1 MSSINGQDYEFI
13 FIDFEYRPAGG
24 IEGSP
29 LEVIC
34 MVAFNSSTNQYTR
47 LWADELASMKD
58 HPFDN
63 NEKTILVAYYA
74 SAEMACFQ
82 ALGWSWP
89 KNVLDLFV
97 EFKNMTNGYL
107 VPMGSSL
114 LGAMKFF
121 DLQAIESEHKES
133 MRTLA
138 LRGQP
143 FSETE
148 KAGLIEYCQ
157 SDVDALQKL
166 FTAMALDIDLP
177 RALIRGQYSIPL
189 AQMEGHGIPIDMEIY
204 QELCSNWDSIKLELI
219 DQIDS
224 NYGVYENGSFRQ
236 ARFEAYL
243 AKEGIAWPRQISGK
257 LKLDEETFKTMSKI
271 HPIVAPL
278 RQLRDSLG
286 KLRLNSLQI
295 GTDGRN
301 RCLISPYSSSTGR
314 NQPSTSKFIFGL
326 AKWARGL
333 IRPHAGNAVAYID
346 WSQQEF
352 GVAAALSG
360 DQNMMA
366 AYHSGDPYLAFAKQA
381 GAVPQD
387 ATKATHPMER
397 EQYKA
402 CVLATQYGMGAEALA
417 LRLKQPILR
426 AKQLLRAHRQVF
438 KQFWDWSDQFYD
450 RAVNA
455 NKAFTVLGWGLHVKD
470 DVNPR
475 SLRNFPV
482 QANSAE
488 MLRIACI
495 LIARENIKI
504 CAPVH
509 DAILIES
516 KVEDIER
523 DVEIAQSCM
532 KEASRIILN
541 GFELNSDVEIF
552 KYPQRFL
559 NPSSEEFWH
568 RVMDIKDKIIS
579 SSGNTLRPT
588 C

>member
-1 MSSINGQDYEFI
+1 MSPINEQDYEFI
-13 FIDFEYRPAGG
+13 FIDFEYRQAGG
-24 IEGSP
+24 IEGNP

-34 MVAFNSSTNQYTR
+34 MVAFNSSKNIYTR
-47 LWADELASMKD
+47 LWADQLADMKD
-58 HPFDN
+58 HPFGDDD
-63 NEKTILVAYYA
+63 KTILVAYYA

-97 EFKNMTNGYL
+97 EFKNITNGHI
-107 VPMGSSL
+107 VPMGHSL

-121 DLQAIESEHKES
+121 DLKAIESEHKDS

-138 LRGQP
+138 MRGMP
-143 FSETE
+143 YSEEE
-148 KAGLIEYCQ
+148 KVGLIEYCQ

-166 FTAMALDIDLP
+166 LPAMAPSIDLP

-189 AQMEGHGIPIDMEIY
+189 AQMEGHGIPLDLVSY
-204 QELCSNWDSIKLELI
+204 NELCTYWDSIKLELI
-219 DQIDS
+219 HEIDS
-224 NYGVYENGSFRQ
+224 KYGVYENGSFRQ
-236 ARFEAYL
+236 SKFEAYL
-243 AKEGIAWPRQISGK
+243 INEGIAWPRQESGK
-257 LKLDEETFKTMSKI
+257 LKLDEETFKLMAQI
-271 HPIVAPL
+271 HPSIAPL
-278 RQLRDSLG
+278 RQLRDSLS
-286 KLRLNSLQI
+286 KFRLNSLQV
-295 GTDGRN
+295 GADGRN

-333 IRPHAGNAVAYID
+333 IQPHAGYAIAYID

-360 DQNMMA
+360 DKNMMA

-381 GAVPQD
+381 GAVPKD
-387 ATKATHPMER
+387 ATKATHPKER

-402 CVLATQYGMGAEALA
+402 CVLATQYGMGAESLA
-417 LRLKQPILR
+417 IRLKQPLLR
-426 AKQLLRAHRQVF
+426 AKQLLKAHRQVY
-438 KQFWDWSDQFYD
+438 KQFWDWSDQFYN

-455 NKAFTVLGWGLHVKD
+455 NKAFTVLGWFLRVKP

-475 SLRNFPV
+475 SLRNFPM

-495 LIARENIKI
+495 LMAKENIKI

-516 KVEDIER
+516 KLEDIER
-523 DVEIAQSCM
+523 DVEMAQYCM

-552 KYPQRFL
+552 KHPQRFL
-559 NPSSEEFWH
+559 NASSEEFWY
-568 RVMDIKDKIIS
+568 RVMAIKDKL
-579 SSGNTLRPT
+579 LRQSPPPLT
-588 C
+588 PRC